1 MGEFKIRNLDE
12 RVASALRTRAK
23 AHGVSMEEEARRALA
38 ESVALKREAFA
49 RRAAACR
56 ASTRRTKRRPAS
68 DSAVLIRKERDA
80 WG

>member
-1 MGEFKIRNLDE
+1 MGEFKIRNLDPQ
-12 RVASALRTRAK
+12 VAAVLRTRAK
-23 AHGVSMEEEARRALA
+23 TRGVSMEEEARSALT

-56 ASTRRTKRRPAS
+56 ASTRRPKGRPVS
-68 DSAVLIRKERDA
+68 DSAVLIRRERDA

>member
-1 MGEFKIRNLDE
+1 MAEFKIRNLDLQI
-12 RVASALRTRAK
+12 ASVLRTRAK
-23 AHGVSMEEEARRALA
+23 AHGVSMEEEARRTLA

-56 ASTRRTKRRPAS
+56 ASTHRTRGRPVS
-68 DSAVLIRKERDA
+68 DSAVLIRRERDA